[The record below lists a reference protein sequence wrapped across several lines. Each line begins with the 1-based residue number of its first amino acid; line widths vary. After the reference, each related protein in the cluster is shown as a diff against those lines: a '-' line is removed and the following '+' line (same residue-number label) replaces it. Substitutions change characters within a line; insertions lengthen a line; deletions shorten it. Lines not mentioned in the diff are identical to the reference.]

1 MLHWFVWGQSCWG
14 FKVKDVGD
22 YASNTDFYWHWGE
35 MALGGCYT
43 HLMMAEDEET
53 INAYLSIMEYQNI
66 EI

>member
-1 MLHWFVWGQSCWG
+1 MLETLIFTGIGVRWP
-14 FKVKDVGD
+14 
-22 YASNTDFYWHWGE
+22 
-35 MALGGCYT
+35 LGVVYT